1 MSEYQIMVKKFGGT
15 SVGSIERIEAVA
27 DRLVSDYHNGQR
39 PVVVASAM
47 SGETNRLVNLAN
59 DINPRYRG
67 PAYDMLLASGEQVSI
82 SLLSIALEKRGVKAR
97 PMLAYQLGILTDSLH
112 SKAKIHS
119 IKTDKLRGLVDEG
132 IIPIIA
138 GFQGMSEEQMITTLG
153 RGGSDTSA
161 VAIAAAMELDT
172 CEIYTDVPAVCS
184 ADPRLVKKASEL
196 TELSFS
202 EMMEMASLG
211 SRVLHHRC
219 VELAAK
225 YKVKL
230 HVRSTFETREGTWIM
245 REEDRLENPV
255 VTAVTHDAST
265 VIIRLLNLP
274 LGTEVLSTIFTA
286 LAEGEV
292 MIDIIGQGQAN
303 EFQRL
308 SFSITEEDLHR
319 TLDICKNVLGN
330 EVDVAYD
337 KDVAKIAVVGV
348 GMRNHPGVAAKFF
361 QSIHEHKIPIHLVT
375 TSDISISAVIGREK
389 LQDAAT
395 SLHQSFGLDQD

>member
-1 MSEYQIMVKKFGGT
+1 MSDYKIMVKKFGGT

-27 DRLVSDYHNGQR
+27 DRLIADFNNGQR

-47 SGETNRLVNLAN
+47 SGETNRLVSLAN
-59 DINPRYRG
+59 EINPQYRG
-67 PAYDMLLASGEQVSI
+67 PAYDTLLASGEQVSI
-82 SLLSIALEKRGVKAR
+82 SLLSIALEKRGVQAR
-97 PMLAYQLGILTDSLH
+97 PMLAYQLGIRTDSFH

-119 IKTDKLRGLVDEG
+119 IKTEKLYSMVEEG

-138 GFQGMSEEQMITTLG
+138 GFQGISEDDMITTLG

-161 VAIAAAMELDT
+161 VAIAAAMKLDT

-184 ADPRLVKKASEL
+184 ADPRLVKKASEIS
-196 TELSFS
+196 EISFS
-202 EMMEMASLG
+202 EMMEMACLG
-211 SRVLHHRC
+211 SKVLHHRC

-230 HVRSTFETREGTWIM
+230 HVRSTFEAREGTWIM

-265 VIIRLLNLP
+265 VMIRLLKLP
-274 LGTEVLSTIFTA
+274 LGTEVLSQVFTE
-286 LAEGEV
+286 LAEGKV
-292 MIDIIGQGQAN
+292 MIDIIGQAQGD

-308 SFSITEEDLHR
+308 SFSITEEDLNR
-319 TLDICKNVLGN
+319 TVEICQKVLGDN
-330 EVDVAYD
+330 VEVAFE

-361 QSIHEHKIPIHLVT
+361 QSIHQNRIPIHLVT
-375 TSDISISAVIGREK
+375 TSDISISAVIDRDK

-395 SLHQSFGLDQD
+395 ALHQSFGLDKE